1 MKQWKLEKKIWKL
14 SCEAKNAHI
23 HILGLSNSTLLET
36 LAFVPHKIC
45 TWIFPAVVFVI
56 ITKKETSNWL
66 DNTLNLRITTGLHNE
81 LLSSSEN
88 EKKKY
93 SYTQLR
99 WTLEIQYSVNRNSP
113 KTTHSTCLSE
123 SSKMNKLNNQW
134 LRNSYICGEPIRKSK
149 GRIIRKFSKVVIS

>member
-14 SCEAKNAHI
+14 SCEATNAHI
-23 HILGLSNSTLLET
+23 HILGLSNSTLMET

-66 DNTLNLRITTGLHNE
+66 DNTLNLRITTGPHNE

-88 EKKKY
+88 GKNTATHNLDELWKY
-93 SYTQLR
+93 NIQLIGTHQR
-99 WTLEIQYSVNRNSP
+99 LHTAHVCQKAQKWTN
-113 KTTHSTCLSE
+113 
-123 SSKMNKLNNQW
+123 
-134 LRNSYICGEPIRKSK
+134 
-149 GRIIRKFSKVVIS
+149 